1 MYFGLFFLSRF
12 AFLSR
17 FCYISVMKRN
27 ITLYFNLMKNLIV
40 FMLIILTICSFT
52 NNFSFSNIGLEEF
65 FYVSLKD
72 VVYDYK
78 LLVYSFLLVAYTSC
92 LVRLCLLYRVI
103 LKRRGL
109 HILPSLVIPYVGLDI
124 GENRN
129 QST

>member
-1 MYFGLFFLSRF
+1 ME
-12 AFLSR
+12 
-17 FCYISVMKRN
+17 RN
-27 ITLYFNLMKNLIV
+27 ITLYLNLVKNLIV
-40 FMLIILTICSFT
+40 FMPIILTICSFT
-52 NNFSFSNIGLEEF
+52 NNFSFSNIGLEEV

-78 LLVYSFLLVAYTSC
+78 LLVYSFLLVIHTSC

-103 LKRRGL
+103 LKWRGL